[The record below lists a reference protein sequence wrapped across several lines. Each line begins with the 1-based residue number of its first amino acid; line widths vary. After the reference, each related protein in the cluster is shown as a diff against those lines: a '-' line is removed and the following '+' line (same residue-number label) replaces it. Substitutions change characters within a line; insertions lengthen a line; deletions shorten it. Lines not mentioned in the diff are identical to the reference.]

1 MRMLTRLMIGLG
13 LITTALSGCGDKGF
27 DQPEW
32 AGGARPAALGRQGT
46 QSSGI
51 RASYVVQRG
60 DTVYAL
66 AREFKVPVKT
76 LIDVNDIQPP
86 YQLLIGQRLSIPTEQ
101 VHTVAAGDT
110 LYSISRRYSVDT
122 TALVRANELREP
134 FTLRVGQL
142 LVLPGTVAEAS
153 AEPAPPVPAPKPVTI
168 VNRSGEV
175 KVAALPPPPKPVP
188 TAAPVS
194 APPAPPSVPPSVPPA
209 PEAPAKVPAPVVAP
223 TVQAAPAVPPKAEPP
238 KAEPP
243 KPPEP
248 AKASE
253 PPKAVEP
260 PKPASPPPAK
270 TDAPKPVPPKA
281 DAEDPEVGEPATP
294 LPAQE
299 APVKKPSRD
308 EVVAA
313 LPNPPPRG
321 GRNFQWPATGRIIAT
336 FGPQDRGLH
345 NDGINIA
352 APKGTPVRA
361 AENGV
366 VAYAGDE
373 IRGFGNL
380 LLIRHADGF
389 MTAYAH
395 NEVLLVN
402 RGDTIRRGQ
411 VIARVGQTGNVSTPQ
426 LHFEIR
432 KGTQAVDPEQYL
444 GRPTASLPTRLT
456 ATEG

>member
-1 MRMLTRLMIGLG
+1 MRASRFIIGLS
-13 LITTALSGCGDKGF
+13 IIAAALAGCGEKGF

-32 AGGARPAALGRQGT
+32 AGGARQAALGRQGT

-86 YQLLIGQRLSIPTEQ
+86 YQLLVGQRLSVPTEQ
-101 VHTVAAGDT
+101 VHTVASGDT
-110 LYSISRRYSVDT
+110 LYSISRRYAVDT
-122 TALVRANELREP
+122 TALVRANDLREP

-142 LVLPGTVAEAS
+142 LVLPGMVAEAN
-153 AEPAPPVPAPKPVTI
+153 AEPAPPVPAPKPVT
-168 VNRSGEV
+168 VVSRSGEV
-175 KVAALPPPPKPVP
+175 KVAALPPPPKAVTAPPVP
-188 TAAPVS
+188 AATPATTQAATPVPPPPTPPPVT
-194 APPAPPSVPPSVPPA
+194 PPASV
-209 PEAPAKVPAPVVAP
+209 AK
-223 TVQAAPAVPPKAEPP
+223 TEPP
-238 KAEPP
+238 KVEPPKVEPVKPAEPP
-243 KPPEP
+243 KPVTPP
-248 AKASE
+248 VAK
-253 PPKAVEP
+253 VEP
-260 PKPASPPPAK
+260 PKPAPP
-270 TDAPKPVPPKA
+270 VKA
-281 DAEDPEVGEPATP
+281 EAEEVEVGEPATP
-294 LPAQE
+294 LPAPE

-308 EVVAA
+308 EVVAS
-313 LPNPPPRG
+313 LPTPPPRG
-321 GRNFQWPATGRIIAT
+321 GRSFQWPTTGRIIAT
-336 FGPQDRGLH
+336 FGPQERGLH

-411 VIARVGQTGNVSTPQ
+411 VIARVGQSGNVSTPQ

>member
-1 MRMLTRLMIGLG
+1 MRTSRVIIGLG
-13 LITTALSGCGDKGF
+13 VLAAALTGCGDKGF
-27 DQPEW
+27 DKPEW
-32 AGGARPAALGRQGT
+32 AGGARPAALGRQGI

-86 YQLLIGQRLSIPTEQ
+86 YQLLIGQRLSVPTEQ
-101 VHTVAAGDT
+101 VHTVASGDT
-110 LYSISRRYSVDT
+110 LYSISRRYAVDT
-122 TALVRANELREP
+122 TALVRANDLREP
-134 FTLRVGQL
+134 YGLRVGQL
-142 LVLPGTVAEAS
+142 LVLPGTVAEANS
-153 AEPAPPVPAPKPVTI
+153 EPAPPVPAPKPVT
-168 VNRSGEV
+168 VVSRSGEV
-175 KVAALPPPPKPVP
+175 KVAALPPPPKAVPASPIPVM
-188 TAAPVS
+188 PV
-194 APPAPPSVPPSVPPA
+194 PAPP
-209 PEAPAKVPAPVVAP
+209 VPAPPVPAMPAVTNPPTLPSAPSVAP
-223 TVQAAPAVPPKAEPP
+223 AAVAKPEPLKAE
-238 KAEPP
+238 AP
-243 KPPEP
+243 KPEP
-248 AKASE
+248 LKPITPPVAK
-253 PPKAVEP
+253 VEP
-260 PKPASPPPAK
+260 PKPVSP
-270 TDAPKPVPPKA
+270 VKA
-281 DAEDPEVGEPATP
+281 DAEEVEVGEPATP
-294 LPAQE
+294 LPAPE

-313 LPNPPPRG
+313 LPTPPPRG
-321 GRNFQWPATGRIIAT
+321 GRSFQWPATGRIIAT
-336 FGPQDRGLH
+336 FGPQERGLH

-411 VIARVGQTGNVSTPQ
+411 VIARVGQSGNVATPQ

-444 GRPTASLPTRLT
+444 GRPIASLPTRLT

>member
-1 MRMLTRLMIGLG
+1 M
-13 LITTALSGCGDKGF
+13 
-27 DQPEW
+27 
-32 AGGARPAALGRQGT
+32 
-46 QSSGI
+46 
-51 RASYVVQRG
+51 
-60 DTVYAL
+60 
-66 AREFKVPVKT
+66 
-76 LIDVNDIQPP
+76 
-86 YQLLIGQRLSIPTEQ
+86 
-101 VHTVAAGDT
+101 
-110 LYSISRRYSVDT
+110 
-122 TALVRANELREP
+122 
-134 FTLRVGQL
+134 
-142 LVLPGTVAEAS
+142 
-153 AEPAPPVPAPKPVTI
+153 
-168 VNRSGEV
+168 
-175 KVAALPPPPKPVP
+175 
-188 TAAPVS
+188 AAPV
-194 APPAPPSVPPSVPPA
+194 V
-209 PEAPAKVPAPVVAP
+209 PEAPAKTAVPVAPPPVPVVPSAP
-223 TVQAAPAVPPKAEPP
+223 PKTDPAKTEPAKAEPP
-238 KAEPP
+238 KAAEPP
-243 KPPEP
+243 KPVEP
-248 AKASE
+248 AK
-253 PPKAVEP
+253 PAVV
-260 PKPASPPPAK
+260 PPPVKAE
-270 TDAPKPVPPKA
+270 APKPVPPKA
-281 DAEDPEVGEPATP
+281 EAEEPEVGEPATP

-308 EVVAA
+308 EVVAS
-313 LPNPPPRG
+313 LPTPPPRG
-321 GRNFQWPATGRIIAT
+321 GRSFQWPATGRIIAT

-352 APKGTPVRA
+352 AAKGTPVRA

>member
-1 MRMLTRLMIGLG
+1 MRILSRLMIGLG
-13 LITTALSGCGDKGF
+13 LIATALTGCGDKGF

-86 YQLLIGQRLSIPTEQ
+86 YQLLIGQRLSVPTEQ
-101 VHTVAAGDT
+101 IHMVAAGDT
-110 LYSISRRYSVDT
+110 LYSVSRRYNVDT
-122 TALVRANELREP
+122 TALVRANDLREP
-134 FTLRVGQL
+134 FALKVGQH
-142 LVLPGTVAEAS
+142 LVLPGTVAEAN
-153 AEPAPPVPAPKPVTI
+153 AEPAPPVPAPKPVT
-168 VNRSGEV
+168 VVSRSGDV
-175 KVAALPPPPKPVP
+175 KVAALPPPPKPV
-188 TAAPVS
+188 AAPVAPVA
-194 APPAPPSVPPSVPPA
+194 APPAVAVPSPPV
-209 PEAPAKVPAPVVAP
+209 PEAPPKTATPAPVQPTPVAP
-223 TVQAAPAVPPKAEPP
+223 PAPPKAEPP
-238 KAEPP
+238 K
-243 KPPEP
+243 
-248 AKASE
+248 
-253 PPKAVEP
+253 VEP
-260 PKPASPPPAK
+260 PKPSDLAKPIEPPKPVLTPPPVKAEP
-270 TDAPKPVPPKA
+270 PKPVPPKA
-281 DAEDPEVGEPATP
+281 EPAKADAEDAEVGEPATP

-313 LPNPPPRG
+313 LPTPPPRG
-321 GRNFQWPATGRIIAT
+321 GRSFQWPTTGRIIAT

-352 APKGTPVRA
+352 AAKGTPVRA

>member
-1 MRMLTRLMIGLG
+1 MRVSRFIVGLG
-13 LITTALSGCGDKGF
+13 VIAAALTGCGDKGF
-27 DQPEW
+27 DKPGW
-32 AGGARPAALGRQGT
+32 AGGARPAALGRQGI

-66 AREFKVPVKT
+66 AREFRVPVKT

-86 YQLLIGQRLSIPTEQ
+86 YQLLIGQRLSVPTEQ
-101 VHTVAAGDT
+101 VHTVASGDT
-110 LYSISRRYSVDT
+110 LYSISRRYAVDT
-122 TALVRANELREP
+122 TALVRANDLREP
-134 FTLRVGQL
+134 YSLRVGQL
-142 LVLPGTVAEAS
+142 LMLPGTVAEANS
-153 AEPAPPVPAPKPVTI
+153 EPAPPVPAPRPVT
-168 VNRSGEV
+168 VVSRSGEI
-175 KVAALPPPPKPVP
+175 KVAALPPPPRAVI
-188 TAAPVS
+188 
-194 APPAPPSVPPSVPPA
+194 APPAPVTVPATPPA
-209 PEAPAKVPAPVVAP
+209 VSPPTPPLVLPPTGVAKAEQPKVEAPKPEASKPEPLKPVAPPVV
-223 TVQAAPAVPPKAEPP
+223 K
-238 KAEPP
+238 
-243 KPPEP
+243 
-248 AKASE
+248 
-253 PPKAVEP
+253 VEP
-260 PKPASPPPAK
+260 PKPAPP
-270 TDAPKPVPPKA
+270 VKA
-281 DAEDPEVGEPATP
+281 EAEEVEVGEPATP
-294 LPAQE
+294 LPAPE

-308 EVVAA
+308 EVVAS
-313 LPNPPPRG
+313 LPTPPPRG
-321 GRNFQWPATGRIIAT
+321 GRSFQWPATGRIIAT
-336 FGPQDRGLH
+336 FGPQERGLH

-411 VIARVGQTGNVSTPQ
+411 VIARVGQSGNVSTPQ

>member
-1 MRMLTRLMIGLG
+1 MRILSRLMIGLG
-13 LITTALSGCGDKGF
+13 LIATALTGCGDKGF

-32 AGGARPAALGRQGT
+32 AGGARPATLGRQGT
-46 QSSGI
+46 QSSGT

-86 YQLLIGQRLSIPTEQ
+86 YQLLIGQRLSVPTEQ
-101 VHTVAAGDT
+101 IHTVAAGDT
-110 LYSISRRYSVDT
+110 LYSVSRRYNVDT
-122 TALVRANELREP
+122 TALVRANDLREP
-134 FTLRVGQL
+134 FALKVGQH
-142 LVLPGTVAEAS
+142 LVLPGTLAEAN
-153 AEPAPPVPAPKPVTI
+153 AEPAPPVPAPKPVT
-168 VNRSGEV
+168 VVSRSGEV
-175 KVAALPPPPKPVP
+175 KVAALPPPKVVTAPVAPVAPTTAPVAPPPPPVP
-188 TAAPVS
+188 DAPAKAAPPTTVQ
-194 APPAPPSVPPSVPPA
+194 PTPVPPSVP
-209 PEAPAKVPAPVVAP
+209 AKA
-223 TVQAAPAVPPKAEPP
+223 
-238 KAEPP
+238 
-243 KPPEP
+243 EP
-248 AKASE
+248 AKAE
-253 PPKAVEP
+253 PAKPVEP
-260 PKPASPPPAK
+260 PKPVTPPPTK
-270 TDAPKPVPPKA
+270 TEPSKPVPPKA
-281 DAEDPEVGEPATP
+281 EAEEVEVGEPATP

-299 APVKKPSRD
+299 TPVKKPSRD

-313 LPNPPPRG
+313 LPTPPPRG
-321 GRNFQWPATGRIIAT
+321 GRSFQWPTTGRVIAT

-352 APKGTPVRA
+352 AAKGTPVRA